1 MQDLYRVFTAKYILL
16 FSLFILFNKET
27 VAQLSKINQL
37 KDQLQKV
44 DTELGRAEIYS
55 QLGMLYTN
63 RALDSAYYY
72 GSLAL
77 EASEKLK
84 DQKVKADALNVLAF
98 YYMEK
103 GNPYLAY
110 KFVNESLSYFE
121 KMDYLPG
128 ICMLN
133 MNLGVFMIR
142 EGKRSQALEQ
152 YELANEK
159 SLALENDSLRSVIL
173 LNIAVAK
180 SSSLSYKEL
189 EKIYDEA
196 YHIAEKYND
205 ERMLIGIE
213 QARVNAKLRNGYSV
227 LEGRSELY
235 QLIQRASHK
244 GFDMITATCYMDYG
258 NTFLNENID
267 SSAHYFDK
275 GIELAE
281 RKGYNVL
288 HYQLLSH
295 AYESFNKIPPYLGK
309 AKPYG
314 DLMLKLGAQLREN
327 QPSGGIDFLE
337 LAIKEQEMEV
347 EQAKYEIRRLWMIG
361 SVLVGIIAVV
371 ITLLILRQF
380 LLKKKLVTQLENM
393 NHRLISQNTQLE
405 ENDEFQKKLLAI
417 LSHDLRQ
424 PFSSIIMMSQGVLE
438 DLEKHEQVGVF
449 DQIHQSASVSLQTID
464 GLLYW
469 MKLQTLG
476 LAYTPNHVL
485 VMENMEQALDYN
497 RQLLSKREIN
507 IHFDADDSLF
517 VNAQREMLLF
527 VNRNLLHNAIK
538 YSPNGGVIRISVRE
552 ENHDVIVQI
561 ADQGPGIPEDE
572 IDFLFTKNKEHS
584 FIPRNHNGVGIAL
597 IICYDMIAEMSGE
610 IWVENNADG
619 SGASFYYRLPVGQ
632 PKNMIQHE
640 ITALKEN

>member
-27 VAQLSKINQL
+27 VAQLSKINHL
-37 KDQLQKV
+37 KDQLQKA

-55 QLGMLYTN
+55 QLGILYTN

-103 GNPYLAY
+103 GNTYLAY

-121 KMDYLPG
+121 KLDYLPG

-180 SSSLSYKEL
+180 SLNLSYKEL

-213 QARVNAKLRNGYSV
+213 QARVNAKLRNGYNV
-227 LEGRSELY
+227 LEGRSKLY
-235 QLIQRASHK
+235 QLIQRASDK
-244 GFDMITATCYMDYG
+244 GFDMITATCFMDYG

-267 SSAHYFDK
+267 SSAYYFDK

-281 RKGYNVL
+281 RMGYNVL
-288 HYQLLSH
+288 HYQLLAH

-380 LLKKKLVTQLENM
+380 LLKKKLVTQLEDM

-438 DLEKHEQVGVF
+438 DLEKHEQAGVF

-485 VMENMEQALDYN
+485 VMESVEQALDYN
-497 RQLLSKREIN
+497 RQLLSKRKIN
-507 IHFDADDSLF
+507 ISFDADDSLF

-538 YSPNGGVIRISVRE
+538 YSPNGGMILISVQE
-552 ENHDVIVQI
+552 EDHDVIIRI

-572 IDFLFTKNKEHS
+572 IDFLFAKNKEHS
-584 FIPRNHNGVGIAL
+584 FSPRNHNGVGIAL
-597 IICYDMIAEMSGE
+597 IICYDMIAEMSGK

-619 SGASFYYRLPVGQ
+619 RGASFYYRLPVGQ
-632 PKNMIQHE
+632 PKNKIQHE
-640 ITALKEN
+640 IAVLKEN